1 MTLKGKVALV
11 TGASRGI
18 GKAIAE
24 RLGREGASVVINY
37 YASRQG
43 ADERARAAEVL
54 QAVEKSGGA
63 AVLADADV
71 ANADQLRGLFDLA
84 EKHFGGLD
92 ILVTNAATWRFASI
106 ADATVDD
113 FDVVFRTNARAT
125 FIAMHEAAH
134 RLRDAGRVVAI
145 SAGLALMPRP
155 GTAIYGASKAAIN
168 HLVRVLAHELGP
180 RQITVNAV
188 LPGAVNTDAIREQPD
203 IDKFIAGEIAQTP
216 LRRIGQPDDIADVV
230 AFLVSDGAR
239 WVTGQ
244 SIGAGG
250 GMF

>member
-1 MTLKGKVALV
+1 MSLHGKVALV

-24 RLGREGASVVINY
+24 RLGRDGASIVVNY
-37 YASRQG
+37 YANRRG
-43 ADERARAAEVL
+43 DDERARAAEVL

-71 ANADQLRGLFDLA
+71 ADAAQLRGLFDVA

-106 ADATVDD
+106 ADATDDD
-113 FDVVFRTNARAT
+113 FDLVFRTNARAT
-125 FIAMHEAAH
+125 FIAMHEAAN
-134 RLRDAGRVVAI
+134 RLRNGGRVVAI

-180 RQITVNAV
+180 RQITVNGV

-203 IDKFIAGEIAQTP
+203 IDKFIAGRDRADPAAPHRTTGRHRRRCRVSC
-216 LRRIGQPDDIADVV
+216 LR
-230 AFLVSDGAR
+230 
-239 WVTGQ
+239 
-244 SIGAGG
+244 
-250 GMF
+250 

>member
-1 MTLKGKVALV
+1 MSLHGKVALV

-24 RLGREGASVVINY
+24 RLGREGASVVIND
-37 YASRQG
+37 YANRQG
-43 ADERARAAEVL
+43 ADEPARAAEVL

-71 ANADQLRGLFDLA
+71 ANPDQLRGLFDLA

-92 ILVTNAATWRFASI
+92 ILITNAATWRFASI

-134 RLRDAGRVVAI
+134 RLRNAGRVVAI
-145 SAGLALMPRP
+145 SAGSPLMPRP

-180 RQITVNAV
+180 RQITVNGV

-203 IDKFIAGEIAQTP
+203 IDAFISGEIAQTP
-216 LRRIGQPDDIADVV
+216 LR
-230 AFLVSDGAR
+230 
-239 WVTGQ
+239 
-244 SIGAGG
+244 
-250 GMF
+250 

>member
-1 MTLKGKVALV
+1 MSLHGKVALV

-37 YASRQG
+37 YANRQG
-43 ADERARAAEVL
+43 ADEPARAAEVL
-54 QAVEKSGGA
+54 QAVEKGGGA

-71 ANADQLRGLFDLA
+71 ANPDQLRGLFDLA

-92 ILVTNAATWRFASI
+92 ILITNAATWRFASI

-113 FDVVFRTNARAT
+113 FDLVFRTNARAT

-188 LPGAVNTDAIREQPD
+188 LPGAVNTDAIREQSPTLSR
-203 IDKFIAGEIAQTP
+203 FLSRMTRAGSPAKASAPAAGCSDWPALTGGREDWFHARRE
-216 LRRIGQPDDIADVV
+216 LRQPA
-230 AFLVSDGAR
+230 S
-239 WVTGQ
+239 
-244 SIGAGG
+244 
-250 GMF
+250 

>member
-1 MTLKGKVALV
+1 MSLHGKVALV

-37 YASRQG
+37 YANRQG
-43 ADERARAAEVL
+43 ADERARAAE
-54 QAVEKSGGA
+54 
-63 AVLADADV
+63 
-71 ANADQLRGLFDLA
+71 DQLRGLFDLA

-92 ILVTNAATWRFASI
+92 ILITNAATWRFASI

-188 LPGAVNTDAIREQPD
+188 LPGAVNTDAIREQPVD

-230 AFLVSDGAR
+230 AFLISDDAR

-244 SIGAGG
+244 SIAAGG

>member
-1 MTLKGKVALV
+1 MSLHGKVALV

-18 GKAIAE
+18 GRAIAE
-24 RLGREGASVVINY
+24 RLGSEGASVVINY
-37 YASRQG
+37 YANRQG
-43 ADERARAAEVL
+43 ADERARAAEVV

-113 FDVVFRTNARAT
+113 FDVVFSTNARAT

-188 LPGAVNTDAIREQPD
+188 LPGAVNTDAIREQRD
-203 IDKFIAGEIAQTP
+203 NESFVAGEIAQTP

-230 AFLVSDGAR
+230 AFLVSDDAR